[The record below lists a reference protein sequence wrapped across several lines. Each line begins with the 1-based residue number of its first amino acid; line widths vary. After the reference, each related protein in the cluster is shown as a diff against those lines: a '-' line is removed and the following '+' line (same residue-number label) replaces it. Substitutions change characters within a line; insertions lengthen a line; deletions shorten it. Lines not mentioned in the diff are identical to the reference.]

1 MNDNSLL
8 EKTTDSENDPKL
20 IKIRAEYETKIQQIL
35 KELQFEK
42 QKNNSLSEDFENLA
56 NDF

>member
-1 MNDNSLL
+1 MNDNSLQ
-8 EKTTDSENDPKL
+8 ERTTDSENDPKL

-42 QKNNSLSEDFENLA
+42 QKNNSLSDDFENLS

>member
-1 MNDNSLL
+1 MNDNSLQ
-8 EKTTDSENDPKL
+8 ERTTDSENDPKL

-42 QKNNSLSEDFENLA
+42 QKNNSLSEDFENLS